1 MMKNIFM
8 KRLFLSLIS
17 CLLVMASA
25 YATVIQG
32 GIDTNETCKPYF
44 VVVDKYTKAPV
55 SRAKVSVPS
64 YGYTVYTDEKG
75 RFELNTRIE
84 NSTIL
89 SVDKQSYKPYSITI
103 SRGAQTRPM
112 KIEIEQAG
120 QFDIKID
127 TNLCHLGDNN
137 FSYMSANAG
146 QFKGTAAGPVYNK
159 SVFISQKSINQNHYI
174 VFGSIIGVDTA
185 LARGMGQNLISTSFA
200 SPPSVYLNGKKIAE
214 IQINGDNQKI
224 KLPKS
229 LIKFNQNNIITIKA
243 GRNLMQTAYVDYDD
257 FEFMNL
263 SVQAF

>member
-1 MMKNIFM
+1 M
-8 KRLFLSLIS
+8 KRLILFAIS
-17 CLLVMASA
+17 CVFAMVAA
-25 YATVIQG
+25 NATVIQG
-32 GIDTNETCKPYF
+32 GIDTNETYKPYC

-55 SRAKVSVPS
+55 SKAKVSLPS

-84 NSTIL
+84 NKTIL

-137 FSYMSANAG
+137 FSTMSANAG
-146 QFKGTAAGPVYNK
+146 QFQGVACGPVYNNT
-159 SVFISQKSINQNHYI
+159 VFISQKSINQKHYV

-185 LARGMGQNLISTSFA
+185 LARGMGQNLITTSFA

-224 KLPKS
+224 LLPKA
-229 LIKFNQNNIITIKA
+229 LIKFNQNNVITIKA

-263 SVQAF
+263 CVQSF